1 MGDGTSLHLLANLSD
16 QDIAHKTGEV
26 SGTRIWGGDAE
37 NSIAPWSV
45 FWHVGAR

>member
-1 MGDGTSLHLLANLSD
+1 MGDGASLHLLANLSD
-16 QDIAHKTGEV
+16 QVIAHKIDDL

-45 FWHVGAR
+45 FWHLGAR